1 MSNKPNKTA
10 DTGIEDRRRWKDI
23 IAACAANNCFSILG
37 LSDLDQPL
45 KLADAIDHQAI
56 FLEAGVTIDHRIA
69 WTVLNPAAY
78 KMTEVAETV
87 LLNRG
92 LVNGRLFTDEFEA
105 RRWLAG
111 QSTIRNGARRPRL
124 VLIRGASPLLPFHRL
139 EELLIRLRILQLV

>member
-1 MSNKPNKTA
+1 MTA
-10 DTGIEDRRRWKDI
+10 EYTIDYVNSTIEVHVTGVPDRASISEMWHDI
-23 IAACAANNCFSILG
+23 VAACADNKCYAILG
-37 LSDLDQPL
+37 LSNVDKPL

-69 WTVLNPAAY
+69 WAQLNPDAY
-78 KMTEVAETV
+78 AMTEVAETV

-111 QSTIRNGARRPRL
+111 TN
-124 VLIRGASPLLPFHRL
+124 
-139 EELLIRLRILQLV
+139 

>member
-1 MSNKPNKTA
+1 MAIAYQIDLINSVIEVRLS
-10 DTGIEDRRRWKDI
+10 GIPDRASLSQMWKDI
-23 IAACAANNCFSILG
+23 IAASAANSCFSILG
-37 LSDLDQPL
+37 LSDLDQPIR
-45 KLADAIDHQAI
+45 LADAIDHQAI

-105 RRWLAG
+105 RRWLADR
-111 QSTIRNGARRPRL
+111 Q
-124 VLIRGASPLLPFHRL
+124 
-139 EELLIRLRILQLV
+139 

>member
-1 MSNKPNKTA
+1 MAIAYQIDLINSVIEVRL
-10 DTGIEDRRRWKDI
+10 TGIPDRKSLSQMWKDI
-23 IAACAANNCFSILG
+23 IAACSANNCFSILG
-37 LSDLDQPL
+37 LSNLDQPL

-92 LVNGRLFTDEFEA
+92 LLNGRLFTDEFEA
-105 RRWLAG
+105 RRWLASR
-111 QSTIRNGARRPRL
+111 Q
-124 VLIRGASPLLPFHRL
+124 
-139 EELLIRLRILQLV
+139 